1 MIRLLSNEQIRKIDQ
16 HAIEDY
22 GIAGLILMENAGLA
36 IVDEVKKRFEPKS
49 NVLVVSGR
57 GNNGGDGFVICRHLH
72 NAGYAVQLVTLG
84 DELRIKGDSLI
95 NFQIVKKM
103 GISKYNYTEP
113 NKLEGFK
120 DVIGRADVVIDAL
133 LGTGLESD
141 VSPLYEEVI
150 SLINGYSKFTL
161 SIDLPSGVCG
171 DDGLIKKTAVMA
183 NVTVC
188 FHSPKCGN
196 ILYPGAENNGELII
210 KDIGIPKAAN
220 ALIDYT
226 YQIITEEDV
235 IERMPYRHRQMHKGS
250 FGKAGVIAGSLG
262 LAGAAILTSKAA
274 LRSGLGL
281 LKLFIPESINIL
293 IKTAIPESITIPLQE
308 MRKGVIGINQIA
320 GIIEAAS
327 KCEVLAVGPGC
338 GETPELG
345 ETVKRLLSDLTIP
358 IILDADALNVM
369 AKDLTILRHKQGPV
383 IVTPHIGEMSRL
395 TRLSVEHI
403 LAHPIFTARDFAKEW
418 GVITV
423 LKGART
429 VIALPTGEIYIN
441 ITGNSG
447 MATAGSGDVLTGIIA
462 GFIAQGLKPEDA
474 AIVGVFVHGYSGDV
488 VASRIGEHGL
498 LAGDLI
504 EQLPFT
510 LKNFYAKRYQP
521 LQPFTR

>member
-1 MIRLLSNEQIRKIDQ
+1 MMRLLSNEQIRKIDQ
-16 HAIEDY
+16 HAIIDY

-36 IVDEVKKRFEPKS
+36 IVDEIKKRFEPKA
-49 NVLVVSGR
+49 NILIVSGR
-57 GNNGGDGFVICRHLH
+57 GSNGGDGFVVCRHLH
-72 NAGYAVQLVTLG
+72 NANYAVQLITLG
-84 DELRIKGDSLI
+84 AEDRIRGDALM
-95 NFQIVKKM
+95 NFEIVKKM
-103 GISKYNYTEP
+103 GIAKKNYTEQG
-113 NKLEGFK
+113 KLEGFREL
-120 DVIGRADVVIDAL
+120 INQADVVVDAI
-133 LGTGLESD
+133 LGTGLAYD
-141 VSPLYEEVI
+141 VSPLYEEAI
-150 SLINGYSKFTL
+150 SLINGYSKYTL

-171 DDGLIKKTAVMA
+171 DDGLIKKTAIMA

-188 FHSPKCGN
+188 FHCPKCGN

-210 KDIGIPKAAN
+210 KDIGIPKEAN

-226 YQIITEEDV
+226 YQIITEQDV
-235 IERMPYRHRQMHKGS
+235 IGRMPYRHGQMHKGS
-250 FGKAGVIAGSLG
+250 FGKAGVVAGSLG

-281 LKLFIPESINIL
+281 LKLFIPESINAL

-320 GIIEAAS
+320 GIVEAAS
-327 KCEVLAVGPGC
+327 RCEVLAVGPGC

-345 ETVKRLLSDLTIP
+345 ETVRRLISELTVP
-358 IILDADALNVM
+358 MILDADALNVL
-369 AKDLTILRHKQGPV
+369 AKDLSILKNKQGPI

-395 TRLSVEHI
+395 TKLTVDHI

-462 GFIAQGLKPEDA
+462 GFVAQGLKPEDA
-474 AIVGVFVHGYSGDV
+474 AIVGVFVHGFSGDV
-488 VASRIGEHGL
+488 VAARIGEHGL

-504 EQLPFT
+504 EQLPYT
-510 LKNFYAKRYQP
+510 LKTFYAKRYQP
-521 LQPFTR
+521 NHIRG